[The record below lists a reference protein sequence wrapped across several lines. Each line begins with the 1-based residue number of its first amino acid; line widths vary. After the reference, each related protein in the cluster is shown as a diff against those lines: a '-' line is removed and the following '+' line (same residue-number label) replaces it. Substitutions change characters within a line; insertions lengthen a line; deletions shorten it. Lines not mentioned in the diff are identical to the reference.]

1 MDVCYIIFPL
11 KKTTFKCLISP
22 LKKEKTFLVIFTVK
36 SGSTQG
42 SGGFQL
48 HTIKY

>member
-11 KKTTFKCLISP
+11 KNYLQVSDQP
-22 LKKEKTFLVIFTVK
+22 LEKEKTFLVIFTVK